1 MNKLEYRLPNM
12 FPDNDLVV
20 FAESENK
27 DISRL
32 GRDLSFSKFDLL
44 IESPY
49 TTLLLML
56 YIVITLTLFLITD
69 LFVFPAMVM
78 SIAVVCIS
86 QYAIMAD
93 VEYAV
98 EQRLKWFGYSNIKL
112 RWHKR

>member
-27 DISRL
+27 DVYRL

-44 IESPY
+44 IKSPY

-78 SIAVVCIS
+78 SIAVVCMS

-98 EQRLKWFGYSNIKL
+98 EQRLKWFGYSSIKL